1 MSELP
6 QEALEQSAEQHE
18 SRWKGFLRKFGSL
31 IAAVFGIIALGLM
44 FAPIVSYETKI
55 YVGEDKIKTSYPLNI
70 VEMLRGEY
78 PMNWSVVLTLAML
91 VLGITLCVVATLV
104 KGEKAKEGWSV
115 GAALSFLLAFCLF
128 AISPYLFDFSLI
140 AAFFAA
146 VVPFQNR
153 EITVAEIAEDGI
165 LIALSFGLNFVK
177 IPVGATGGSINFQM
191 LPLMLIAL
199 RRGPASGLICGGL
212 LYGFLTCLTDGYGF
226 ATFPFDY
233 LVGFGSVAIVGFIR
247 PFVFSTSAMSSE
259 KLTAKAIVIG
269 EVAILVAGLLATL
282 VRFAG
287 STASSMLLYGY
298 DFAAAAEYNAVYIPV
313 TGACAIVALM
323 LLYVPLVKVQKAF
336 PVRKTL

>member
-1 MSELP
+1 M
-6 QEALEQSAEQHE
+6 
-18 SRWKGFLRKFGSL
+18 
-31 IAAVFGIIALGLM
+31 
-44 FAPIVSYETKI
+44 
-55 YVGEDKIKTSYPLNI
+55 
-70 VEMLRGEY
+70 
-78 PMNWSVVLTLAML
+78 
-91 VLGITLCVVATLV
+91 
-104 KGEKAKEGWSV
+104 
-115 GAALSFLLAFCLF
+115 
-128 AISPYLFDFSLI
+128 
-140 AAFFAA
+140 
-146 VVPFQNR
+146 
-153 EITVAEIAEDGI
+153 
-165 LIALSFGLNFVK
+165 SFGLNFVK

-233 LVGFGSVAIVGFIR
+233 LVGFGSVAIVGFVR
-247 PFVFSTSAMSSE
+247 PFVFSASAMSSE